1 MTTAVQQRS
10 ALISNIIGLQ
20 VPTAV
25 RARGVWIW
33 DADGKDYL
41 DGSSGG
47 IASQIGY
54 GDPDVAAA
62 IVEQLNKVA
71 FIYRSQFTNE
81 AAEKLGHRLV
91 ELAPPGLTGVFLS
104 RAARRPT
111 KWRSSWPCSTGAKS
125 ANRNATS
132 SCPAET
138 ATTAALWVPCRWA
151 DFPHAA
157 PPGENQLRPWPK
169 IAPNNCFRC
178 PFNLRPEHCALECAD
193 DLERAVREVGP
204 HRIAAFVVEPV
215 VGAAG
220 GAVVPRHGYLPRIR
234 EICDRHG
241 ILMIADEVLS
251 GVGRTGKFLAVEHW
265 GVVPDLVVLGKGL
278 AAGYAP
284 MAAVLVRDR
293 IVDAIA
299 AGSGLI
305 MTGHTYSFNP
315 LGAATALA
323 VLDVIEK
330 RDLLRAC
337 REQGA
342 YLRERLEG
350 LAQREPRIGE
360 VRGLGL
366 LYGLELVLDPVS
378 KAVPAPGLRVAF
390 SFARHAQECGLLVYA
405 SGSGNGESVMVAP
418 PLIISRAEIDILIDR
433 LERAFRTWQVAPLGD
448 KS

>member
-10 ALISNIIGLQ
+10 ALIPNIIGLQ

-71 FIYRSQFTNE
+71 FIYRTQFTNE

-91 ELAPPGLTGVFLS
+91 ELAPPGLTGVFLVQGGS
-104 RAARRPT
+104 EANEMALKLALQYWREVGQPERNVVLSRRNSYHGSTLGALSLSGFPARRAA
-111 KWRSSWPCSTGAKS
+111 W
-125 ANRNATS
+125 
-132 SCPAET
+132 ET
-138 ATTAALWVPCRWA
+138 
-151 DFPHAA
+151 
-157 PPGENQLRPWPK
+157 QLRPWPK

-178 PFNLRPEHCALECAD
+178 PFNLLPEHCALECAD

-204 HRIAAFVVEPV
+204 HRIAAFVAEPV

-284 MAAVLVRDR
+284 MAGVLVRDR

-378 KAVPAPGLRVAF
+378 KAVPPPGLRVAF
-390 SFARHAQECGLLVYA
+390 SFARHAQQCGLLVYA

-418 PLIISRAEIDILIDR
+418 PLIISRSEIDILIDR